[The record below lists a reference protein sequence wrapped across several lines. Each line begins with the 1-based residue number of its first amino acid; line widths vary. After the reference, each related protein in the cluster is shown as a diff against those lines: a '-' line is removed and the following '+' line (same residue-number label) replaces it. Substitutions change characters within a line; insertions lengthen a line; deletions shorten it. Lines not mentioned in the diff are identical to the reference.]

1 MDKLHIT
8 DPHRKLN
15 VNMNDEDE
23 ESIGES
29 EEDSDNN
36 VQDINLSLSEDMNQN
51 EYEISDEENDVSKKT
66 SNITDIPTKNHDER
80 FNGGRNNDEIND
92 DDDQKDQFM
101 RNSQGNRVEID
112 NMN

>member
-15 VNMNDEDE
+15 VNMNDEEE

-36 VQDINLSLSEDMNQN
+36 VQDINLSLSEEMNQN

-66 SNITDIPTKNHDER
+66 SNITDIRTKNDDER
-80 FNGGRNNDEIND
+80 FNDVRNNDYIN
-92 DDDQKDQFM
+92 DDQKDPFM
-101 RNSQGNRVEID
+101 RNSQGNRIEID